1 MAVSPR
7 RFALFPCLYSP
18 FYERAIVANGRA
30 VVPVP
35 GPMDPDPKG
44 ALLP

>member
-1 MAVSPR
+1 MKKR
-7 RFALFPCLYSP
+7 CALW
-18 FYERAIVANGRA
+18 EGKRAHFRVGIAANGRA

-44 ALLP
+44 ALFP